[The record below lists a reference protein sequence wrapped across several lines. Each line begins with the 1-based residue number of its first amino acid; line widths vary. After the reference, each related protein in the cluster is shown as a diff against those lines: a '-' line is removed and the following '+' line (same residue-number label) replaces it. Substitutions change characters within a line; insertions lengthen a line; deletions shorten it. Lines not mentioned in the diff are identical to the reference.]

1 MTNRTAS
8 AAAAEL
14 TALNA
19 QDFVVHAK
27 DMLHAQ
33 SFTAS
38 AEERAH
44 LTAKADL
51 IREITSS
58 TAKVNVPVRV
68 QDNGHIIGQLVFS
81 L

>member
-19 QDFVVHAK
+19 QDFVVCAK

-33 SFTAS
+33 SFTAT
-38 AEERAH
+38 AGERAH
-44 LTAKADL
+44 LVAKANI
-51 IREITSS
+51 IREITGS
-58 TAKVNVPVRV
+58 TAKVNVPVKV
-68 QDNGHIIGQLVFS
+68 QDNGHTIGQLVFS